1 MHLLNHLRRLLPMPE
16 IFLMYE
22 PSREV
27 SAIYLKLPLWSGLS
41 LIASVALDH
50 HLRLTLQFQL
60 TTKLAEDFTLTGP
73 THSINLM

>member
-1 MHLLNHLRRLLPMPE
+1 MHLLNYLRRLLPVPE

-41 LIASVALDH
+41 LIASVVLDR
-50 HLRLTLQFQL
+50 HLRPTLQFQL